1 MLIGHFLL
9 ENYLVIFFTHFQVG
23 SFTTELLE
31 FFIYAQ
37 HRPLTRFAKIFSN
50 PVGYIFTFLMMS
62 FVS

>member
-9 ENYLVIFFTHFQVG
+9 ENYLVIFCTHFQVG